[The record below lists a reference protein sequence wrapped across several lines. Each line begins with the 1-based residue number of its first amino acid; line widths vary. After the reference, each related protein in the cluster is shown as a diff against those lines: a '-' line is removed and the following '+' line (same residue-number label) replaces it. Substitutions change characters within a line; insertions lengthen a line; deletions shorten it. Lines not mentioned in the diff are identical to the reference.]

1 MDLRELEYLLTVS
14 ECHSFTKAAARLH
27 VSQSTL
33 SVAVKKLEREL
44 STLLLDRSTH
54 HVELTEVGK
63 AFAIEARKTLDAA
76 QVARD
81 VAAAA
86 QDSVTGPLRVGVIKS
101 IPQLDVAGLLAGF
114 IRAYPKV
121 EVIPWVSGGDAR
133 SPGRAASV
141 LSHEVDVAL
150 DSLPYVLP
158 GLQAHLI
165 YSDPVVLARAK
176 DAQSAETTPQDIT
189 DLTDH
194 KFVETPQGFGM
205 RAISD
210 RLFASCG
217 VRRSIVMEVPDVPT
231 IIDLVRA
238 GIGSALLPRSIVVAD
253 AALSAIP
260 VRPHAE
266 FAVKLLVPAN
276 RRLSA
281 ATRAFVDF
289 TLARY
294 EAKATSLQETPTEA
308 IRSETRTL
316 SAS

>member
-1 MDLRELEYLLTVS
+1 MDLRQLEYLLTVS
-14 ECHSFTKAAARLH
+14 DCHSFTKAAARLH

-63 AFAIEARKTLDAA
+63 AFAIEARRTLDAA
-76 QVARD
+76 RVARD
-81 VAAAA
+81 VVAAA

-101 IPQLDVAGLLAGF
+101 VPELDVAGLLAGF

-121 EVIPWVSGGDAR
+121 ELIPWVSGGDAR

-158 GLQAHLI
+158 GLHAHLI
-165 YSDPVVLARAK
+165 YSDPVVLARSK
-176 DAQSAETTPQDIT
+176 DAHPTRLGPLSIPELADE
-189 DLTDH
+189 
-194 KFVETPQGFGM
+194 KFVETPLGFGM

-217 VRRSIVMEVPDVPT
+217 VRRSIVIEVPDVPT

-238 GIGSALLPRSIVVAD
+238 GMGSALLPRSIVVAD
-253 AALSAIP
+253 PALDAVP
-260 VRPHAE
+260 VHPQAD

-281 ATRAFVDF
+281 ATKAFVDF
-289 TLARY
+289 TLERY
-294 EAKATSLQETPTEA
+294 DVPRGRAAQ
-308 IRSETRTL
+308 
-316 SAS
+316 SA